1 MKTPI
6 DTTII
11 DALKTIVEGTKNDV
25 VYSVEK
31 VETKP
36 IFKKCTWFEKL
47 FGFEWQRETVRKTII
62 SITVIERS

>member
-11 DALKTIVEGTKNDV
+11 DAVKTIVEGTKNDV

-31 VETKP
+31 EETKP
-36 IFKKCTWFEKL
+36 IFEKRTWFEKL
-47 FGFEWQRETVRKTII
+47 FGFEWQRKIIRKTII
-62 SITVIERS
+62 SITIIEKE

>member
-31 VETKP
+31 
-36 IFKKCTWFEKL
+36 
-47 FGFEWQRETVRKTII
+47 
-62 SITVIERS
+62 

>member
-11 DALKTIVEGTKNDV
+11 DALKTIVEGTKNNV

-36 IFKKCTWFEKL
+36 IFEKCTWFEKL